1 MLPVQGQEY
10 SLLMLSSLRKRRFHK
25 RNTLYKKNIPG
36 DMLFVVTQGRGILC
50 VDNQA
55 IPIRP
60 NQTFYLVGNKPLEV
74 MLESDFIEF
83 YVLIIRRMTFSKK
96 RGSWHCLNAATDPS
110 LFQTGKLQLKQE
122 KQHLES
128 IVLLYEE
135 CRSKSVKDPS
145 IQLKFQSLIQAMPE
159 EAQEP
164 LELEDA
170 SKGIDQSI
178 TYMYKHFNHKIKL
191 DTLSDIAGLTPTSY
205 SRSFKKAKKISPV
218 EYLNHIRID
227 SSKELLQRPDPSIKD
242 ISTAVGFGN
251 EFYFSRMFKN
261 SVGISPTMYIKRK
274 QLKVAVASCFRYKDC
289 LRDLGVEDTY
299 ELNGYRHLELG
310 VEENRR
316 LTQVQLEELRNYRPE
331 LIIADYRHLP
341 LHDQLKLIAPTVMVD
356 YSMDWRAY
364 FVRIAELVGR
374 EKEAQQTFSQLDLRV
389 KFTKDALRNTI
400 GLQSVSVI
408 RLYSQKI
415 RVHGLVDHPLSHL
428 LYSELGLKPG
438 SCVPLNE
445 RTKEFA
451 VEIMPSFD
459 TDFLLIDK
467 RLTSLE
473 EANLYTNMFKGTSW
487 DAMKA
492 VQNNQVRVIPNWI
505 SMSWAPSGQNQILDD
520 LLKWHV

>member
-10 SLLMLSSLRKRRFHK
+10 SLLMLSSLRRRRFHK

-60 NQTFYLVGNKPLEV
+60 NQTYYLLGNKPIEV
-74 MLESDFIEF
+74 MLESEFIDF
-83 YVLIIRRMTFSKK
+83 YVLVIRRVTFAKK
-96 RGSWHCLNAATDPS
+96 KGSWHYVNAATDSS
-110 LFQTGKLQLKQE
+110 LFQTGKLQLKHE

-128 IVLLYEE
+128 IEQLYEE
-135 CRSKSVKDPS
+135 CRYKSVKDPS

-159 EAQEP
+159 EVPEP

-227 SSKELLQRPDPSIKD
+227 FSKELLQRSDPSIKD

-261 SVGISPTMYIKRK
+261 SLGISPTMYIKRK
-274 QLKVAVASCFRYKDC
+274 QLKVAVASCFRYKEC

-316 LTQVQLEELRNYRPE
+316 LTQVQLEGLRNYRPE

-341 LHDQLKLIAPTVMVD
+341 LYDQLKLIAPTVMVD

-364 FVRIAELVGR
+364 YVRIAELVGR
-374 EKEAQQTFSQLDLRV
+374 EKEAQQTFSQLELRL
-389 KFTKDALRNTI
+389 KITRDALMDTI
-400 GLQSVSVI
+400 GHQSVSLI
-408 RLYSQKI
+408 RLYSRRI
-415 RVHGLVDHPLSHL
+415 RVQGLVDHPLSHL

-451 VEIMPSFD
+451 VDGMPTFD
-459 TDFLLIDK
+459 TDYLLIDK
-467 RLTSLE
+467 RLTVQE
-473 EANLYTNMFKGTSW
+473 ETNLYANVLNGSTW

-505 SMSWAPSGQNQILDD
+505 SMSWSPSGQNQILDN
-520 LLKWHV
+520 LLQWHA

>member
-10 SLLMLSSLRKRRFHK
+10 SLLMLSSIRKRRFHK
-25 RNTLYKKNIPG
+25 RNTLHKKNIPG

-50 VDNQA
+50 IDNQA
-55 IPIRP
+55 IPIKP
-60 NQTFYLVGNKPLEV
+60 NQSFYIAGSNPIEV

-83 YVLIIRRMTFSKK
+83 YLLVIRRVTFSKK
-96 RGSWHCLNAATDPS
+96 KGSWHCANAASDPS
-110 LFQTGKLQLKQE
+110 LFQTGKLQLKQG

-128 IVLLYEE
+128 IEQLYEE
-135 CRSKSVKDPS
+135 CRSRSVKELS
-145 IQLKFQSLIQAMPE
+145 IQLKFQTLIQEMPGE
-159 EAQEP
+159 VLEP
-164 LELEDA
+164 IELEDA

-178 TYMYKHFNHKIKL
+178 TYMYKHFSHKIKL
-191 DTLSDIAGLTPTSY
+191 ETLSDIAGLTPTSY
-205 SRSFKKAKKISPV
+205 SRSFKKAKNMSPV

-227 SSKELLQRPDPSIKD
+227 ASKELLQQDDPSIKD
-242 ISTAVGFGN
+242 ISSAVGFGN

-261 SVGISPTMYIKRK
+261 SFGISPTMYIKRK
-274 QLKVAVASCFRYKDC
+274 QLKVAVASCFRFQDC

-299 ELNGYRHLELG
+299 ELNGYQHLELG
-310 VEENRR
+310 IEENKRR
-316 LTQVQLEELRNYRPE
+316 IEVQLAELRDCRPE

-341 LHDQLKLIAPTVMVD
+341 IYNQLKLIAPTVMVD
-356 YSMDWRAY
+356 FSMDWRAY
-364 FVRIAELVGR
+364 FMRIAELVGR

-389 KFTKDALRNTI
+389 KFTKDALMDKV

-415 RVHGLVDHPLSHL
+415 RVQGLVDHPLSHL
-428 LYSELGLKPG
+428 LYTELGLKPG
-438 SCVPLNE
+438 SCVPLNV
-445 RTKEFA
+445 RTREFA
-451 VEIMPSFD
+451 VEVMPTFD

-520 LLKWHV
+520 LLQWHA

>member
-10 SLLMLSSLRKRRFHK
+10 SLLMLSSIRKRRFHK
-25 RNTLYKKNIPG
+25 RNTLHIKNIPG
-36 DMLFVVTQGRGILC
+36 EMLLVATQGRGILC
-50 VDNQA
+50 IDNQA
-55 IPIRP
+55 IPIKP
-60 NQTFYLVGNKPLEV
+60 NQTFYLIGSKPIEV

-83 YVLIIRRMTFSKK
+83 YVLVIRRMTISKK
-96 RGSWHCLNAATDPS
+96 KGSWHCANAASDSS
-110 LFQTGKLQLKQE
+110 LFQTGRLQLKQG

-128 IVLLYEE
+128 IEQLYEE

-145 IQLKFQSLIQAMPE
+145 IQLKFQSLIQQLPGE
-159 EAQEP
+159 VQEP
-164 LELEDA
+164 IELEDA

-191 DTLSDIAGLTPTSY
+191 ETLSDIAGLTPTSY
-205 SRSFKKAKKISPV
+205 SRSFKKTKRVSPV

-227 SSKELLQRPDPSIKD
+227 ASKELLQQHDPSIKD

-261 SVGISPTMYIKRK
+261 SFGISPTMYIKRK
-274 QLKVAVASCFRYKDC
+274 QLKVAVASCFRFQDC

-310 VEENRR
+310 IEENKRR
-316 LTQVQLEELRNYRPE
+316 TEVQLAELRDYRPD

-341 LHDQLKLIAPTVMVD
+341 IHNQLMLIAPTVMVD
-356 YSMDWRAY
+356 FSMDWRAY
-364 FVRIAELVGR
+364 YVRIAELLGR

-389 KFTKDALRNTI
+389 KFAKDALMDTI

-408 RLYSQKI
+408 RLYSRKI
-415 RVHGLVDHPLSHL
+415 RVQGMVDHPLNHL
-428 LYSELGLKPG
+428 LYAELGLKPG

-445 RTKEFA
+445 RTKDFA
-451 VEIMPSFD
+451 VEVMPTFD

-467 RLTSLE
+467 RLTPLE
-473 EANLYTNMFKGTSW
+473 ETNQYMSMLKGTSW

-492 VQNNQVRVIPNWI
+492 VLKNQIRVIPNWI

-520 LLKWHV
+520 LLHWHA

>member
-10 SLLMLSSLRKRRFHK
+10 SLLMLSSIRKRRFHK
-25 RNTLYKKNIPG
+25 RNTLHKKNIPG
-36 DMLFVVTQGRGILC
+36 DMLFVVTQGKGILC
-50 VDNQA
+50 IDNQA
-55 IPIRP
+55 IPIKP
-60 NQTFYLVGNKPLEV
+60 NQTFYLVGNKPIEV

-83 YVLIIRRMTFSKK
+83 YVLVIRRVTFSKK
-96 RGSWHCLNAATDPS
+96 KGTWHCANAVSDPS
-110 LFQTGKLQLKQE
+110 LFQTGKLQLKQG
-122 KQHLES
+122 KPHLEG
-128 IVLLYEE
+128 IAQLYEE

-145 IQLKFQSLIQAMPE
+145 IQLKFQSLIQEIPGEVPE
-159 EAQEP
+159 P
-164 LELEDA
+164 IELEDA

-178 TYMYKHFNHKIKL
+178 TYMYKHFTSKIKL
-191 DTLSDIAGLTPTSY
+191 ETLSDIAGLTPTSY
-205 SRSFKKAKKISPV
+205 SRSFKKTKKMSPV

-227 SSKELLQRPDPSIKD
+227 ASKELLLLHEPSIKD

-261 SVGISPTMYIKRK
+261 SFGISPTMYVKRK
-274 QLKVAVASCFRYKDC
+274 QLKVAVASCFRFQDC
-289 LRDLGVEDTY
+289 LRDLGVEDSY

-310 VEENRR
+310 IEENKR
-316 LTQVQLEELRNYRPE
+316 QIEVQLAEMRSYRPE

-341 LHDQLKLIAPTVMVD
+341 MYNQLKLIAPTVMVD
-356 YSMDWRAY
+356 FSMDWRAY
-364 FVRIAELVGR
+364 YVRIAELVGR

-389 KFTKDALRNTI
+389 KFTREALMDTI

-408 RLYSQKI
+408 RLYSEKI
-415 RVHGLVDHPLSHL
+415 RVHGMIDHPLSHL
-428 LYSELGLKPG
+428 LYTELGLKPG

-445 RTKEFA
+445 RTKEYA

-467 RLTSLE
+467 RLTSQE
-473 EANLYTNMFKGTSW
+473 EANLYNSMFKGTSW

-492 VQNNQVRVIPNWI
+492 VQNNQVRVISNWI

-520 LLKWHV
+520 LLQWHA